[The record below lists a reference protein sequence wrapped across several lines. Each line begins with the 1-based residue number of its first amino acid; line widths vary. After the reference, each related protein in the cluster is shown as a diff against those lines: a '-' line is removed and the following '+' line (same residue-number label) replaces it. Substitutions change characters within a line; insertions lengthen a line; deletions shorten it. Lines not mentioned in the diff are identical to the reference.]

1 MTSTKA
7 ARKVGFDLQ
16 EGSDDNRFLVD
27 AIATD
32 NPEAVVTSM
41 PGLTR
46 VQAPGRMVIN
56 RDSVEQ
62 RLGRPWETHEF
73 QLAIVSYFG
82 QIAEWDDD
90 RIVIG
95 WQH

>member
-1 MTSTKA
+1 MNA
-7 ARKVGFDLQ
+7 AGTRKVGFDLQ
-16 EGSDDNRFLVD
+16 EGSDDNRFLVE
-27 AIATD
+27 AISAD

-41 PGLTR
+41 PGLMR

-90 RIVIG
+90 QIVIG